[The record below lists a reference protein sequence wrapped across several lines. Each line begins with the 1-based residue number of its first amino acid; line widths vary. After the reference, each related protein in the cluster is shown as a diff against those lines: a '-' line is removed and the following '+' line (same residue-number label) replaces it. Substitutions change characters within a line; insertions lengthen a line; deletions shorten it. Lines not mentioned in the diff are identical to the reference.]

1 MILKLEE
8 NISQKELEV
17 LVKYASMSEEVEHL
31 ITLLRNVDVKVK
43 CRYDRQEKY
52 VNASD
57 IYYIESV
64 DKKTFVY
71 VRKEVYQTEFSLQEI
86 EKKLQSAGFVRIS
99 KSCVLNTHYLDAIK
113 PLVNS
118 RLEATLQ
125 NGERVYVT
133 RKYLS
138 AIKAVIQKS
147 VIQNSV

>member
-17 LVKYASMSEEVEHL
+17 LIKYASMNEEVERLVAL
-31 ITLLRNVDVKVK
+31 IRNAEIKVK
-43 CRYDRQEKY
+43 CKYDGQEKY
-52 VNASD
+52 MNASD

-71 VRKEVYQTEFSLQEI
+71 GEEMVYQTDYRLHELEEI
-86 EKKLQSAGFVRIS
+86 LENAGFVRIS
-99 KSCVLNTHYLDAIK
+99 KSCLLNIHILDSIK
-113 PLVNS
+113 PLINS
-118 RLEATLQ
+118 RLEAILQ

-138 AIKAVIQKS
+138 SIKEALQKG
-147 VIQNSV
+147 V

>member
-17 LVKYASMSEEVEHL
+17 FIKYAVMNEEVERLVTL
-31 ITLLRNVDVKVK
+31 IRTAEIKVRCK
-43 CRYDRQEKY
+43 YDGQGKY

-71 VRKEVYQTEFSLQEI
+71 GEAIVYQTDYRLHELEEMLQNT
-86 EKKLQSAGFVRIS
+86 GFVRIS
-99 KSCVLNTHYLDAIK
+99 KSCVLNIHILDAIK
-113 PLVNS
+113 PLINS

-125 NGERVYVT
+125 NGERVFVT

-138 AIKAVIQKS
+138 SIKEALQKG
-147 VIQNSV
+147 V

>member
-17 LVKYASMSEEVEHL
+17 LVKYASMNEEVEHL
-31 ITLLRNVDVKVK
+31 VTLLRAVDTRVK
-43 CRYDRQEKY
+43 CRYDGQDKY

-71 VRKEVYQTEFSLQEI
+71 GEKEVYQTEFRLHEL
-86 EKKLQSAGFVRIS
+86 EDMLRSAGFVRIS
-99 KSCVLNTHYLDAIK
+99 KACILNIHVLEAMK
-113 PLVNS
+113 PLINS

-125 NGERVYVT
+125 NGERLYVT
-133 RKYLS
+133 RKYLGS
-138 AIKAVIQKS
+138 IKEALQKG
-147 VIQNSV
+147 V